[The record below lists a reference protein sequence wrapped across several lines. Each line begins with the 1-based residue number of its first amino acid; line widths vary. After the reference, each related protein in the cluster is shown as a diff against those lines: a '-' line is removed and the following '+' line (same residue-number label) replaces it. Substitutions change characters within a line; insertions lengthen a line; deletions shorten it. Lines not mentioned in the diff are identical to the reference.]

1 MKAGDVMGP
10 VKIDEISMQTI
21 REWSGFLA
29 DPNPI
34 HLDPAAVA
42 AIGLGNQVISQGPLN
57 LAIVMN
63 LLTSSLGTARIEQME
78 SRFVGNVFAA
88 EPLIAQG
95 RISAVENDRVTCE
108 ATLEA
113 EGRGPVITC
122 TAILR
127 VIP

>member
-1 MKAGDVMGP
+1 MGP

-63 LLTSSLGTARIEQME
+63 LLTSSLGKARIEQME

>member
-1 MKAGDVMGP
+1 MKAGDVIGP
-10 VKIDEISMQTI
+10 VKVDGIPTQTI
-21 REWSGFLA
+21 RAWSGFLA

-63 LLTSSLGTARIEQME
+63 LLTSNLGKVQIEQLE

-95 RISAVENDRVTCE
+95 RICAVENDRVTCE

-122 TAILR
+122 TATLR
-127 VIP
+127 VVP

>member
-63 LLTSSLGTARIEQME
+63 LLTSSLGKARIEQME

>member
-10 VKIDEISMQTI
+10 VKIDGISMQTI

-63 LLTSSLGTARIEQME
+63 LLTSSLGKARIEQME

-108 ATLEA
+108 VTLEA

>member
-10 VKIDEISMQTI
+10 VKIDGISMQTI

-63 LLTSSLGTARIEQME
+63 LLTSSLGKARIEQME